1 MYYVSFRDTLQSLP
15 KDSLL
20 RGASADIKTN
30 SESEKELEE
39 LQSYK
44 MKEEEESVEIE
55 SGNLKDA
62 EDESEEQLAR
72 IVTDLTEK
80 VRGAYNSYGQL

>member
-1 MYYVSFRDTLQSLP
+1 
-15 KDSLL
+15 
-20 RGASADIKTN
+20 
-30 SESEKELEE
+30 
-39 LQSYK
+39 

-80 VRGAYNSYGQL
+80 VRGAYNSYGQLQSYLHI